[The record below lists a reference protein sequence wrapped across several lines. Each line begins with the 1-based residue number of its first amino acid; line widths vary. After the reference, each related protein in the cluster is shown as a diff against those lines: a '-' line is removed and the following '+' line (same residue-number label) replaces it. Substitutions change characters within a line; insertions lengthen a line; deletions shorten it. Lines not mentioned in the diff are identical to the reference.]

1 MLTSVEI
8 CFYLIGYT
16 RGGIRV
22 KSCCLCESSW
32 SFRTIDFILFNVSVS
47 RWLQKYKAKLD
58 VSRRCQKYT
67 GTGYAEEALMHIIH
81 SNSQFI
87 WGIFNGL
94 CLKLSSRACW
104 SYCADWFRLTSLL
117 YKNTLLL
124 IWRFISIINT

>member
-1 MLTSVEI
+1 MSV

-22 KSCCLCESSW
+22 KSWCLCEPSW
-32 SFRTIDFILFNVSVS
+32 SFRTIDFILFYVSVS

-58 VSRRCQKYT
+58 VSRRYQKYT
-67 GTGYAEEALMHIIH
+67 GTGYAEEALIHIVH
-81 SNSQFI
+81 SNSLFI

-94 CLKLSSRACW
+94 WSKLTSRACW
-104 SYCADWFRLTSLL
+104 SCCAVWFRLTSLL